1 MLFYVILF
9 LTNRKTQAICDI
21 FVPFYSFLIAHCPDK
36 YITQKTSD
44 EAVDDSLAALKFIP
58 D

>member
-9 LTNRKTQAICDI
+9 LTNCKTQEICDI

-36 YITQKTSD
+36 YIIQKTSD
-44 EAVDDSLAALKFIP
+44 DPVDDSLAALKLIP